1 MTIKEES
8 LTVTVEEAGRM
19 LGISRQTAYNLAAE
33 GKLPGV
39 LRLGRRLVVGRQ
51 ALVDALAGKSG

>member
-1 MTIKEES
+1 MTTREES
-8 LTVTVEEAGRM
+8 LTVTVEEAAQL

-39 LRLGRRLVVGRQ
+39 LRLGRRLVVGKK
-51 ALVDALAGKSG
+51 ALEDALSGKSG